1 MFDYVK
7 DGATGEAWMRKS
19 FSLTGILLFSF
30 SIGFSA
36 DSDLKTL
43 HENIQK
49 TLATQPAYFDPTQ
62 GRYIPACGT
71 SLFSEFNFLKNQA
84 ATDPSKS
91 LGPLFHI
98 PRPDYGAISE
108 QTYDSPVGFFKVHF
122 VTQGPDSVYQ
132 SSVDLNPVDGVPDYV
147 NKVADIFDS
156 VWIFEVNGLG
166 YKKPPSDGWYPGGFD
181 KGGDSLYDV
190 YLVELGPGFYGYTAP
205 ETTNGS
211 PAHSYTSYIVIRNYF
226 PVPPFPNRPIY
237 DNVRVTAAHEFFH
250 SIHFGYDAFEPEY
263 LPADPDP
270 VRPYWQ
276 EISAVWMEDIIYDGI
291 NDYLSYLPFFYNYPW
306 LSLRTFSNNFSFPER
321 VFHPYASCVWA
332 FYLQEKYGTDI
343 IRRIWEKCGAVANTN
358 LFTATEEALRE
369 VTGNVTGF
377 SDAFKEFT
385 IWNYFTGNR
394 TLPGNFYSEA
404 NLFGVS
410 VDIDTVHP
418 VMSSDTILVNIGQK
432 PNPPQNLAA
441 NYVVFKP
448 EPQTAQDSVGGLKME
463 FYGSGAGA
471 GWRISAIAYKSGFVP
486 LVKEFAYA
494 FPIGLADVNNWASY
508 DSIIIVPTP
517 VNFLT
522 NFNGWQYGYQVNYDS
537 VLTGPQTFF
546 TRDTIFQNFPNP
558 FVIRGS
564 ADQTYFPFT
573 LSEASDVCIDI
584 LTPEGALVKRIE
596 TFQPLAG
603 NNAYK
608 IKGLAL
614 AWDGKN
620 EKGNYVASGVYFY
633 RMKTN
638 HADKLMKLVVV
649 RER

>member
-1 MFDYVK
+1 
-7 DGATGEAWMRKS
+7 MRKN
-19 FSLTGILLFSF
+19 FFLTVIVLFSF
-30 SIGFSA
+30 SIAFSA

-43 HENIQK
+43 HQNIQK
-49 TLATQPAYFDPTQ
+49 TLTTQPAYFDTAQ

-71 SLFSEFNFLKNQA
+71 SHFVEFNFVKNQA
-84 ATDPSKS
+84 ATDPSKA

-108 QTYDSPVGFFKVHF
+108 QTYDSPAGFFKVHF

-132 SSVDLNPVDGVPDYV
+132 SSVDVNPADSVPDYV

-156 VWIFEVNGLG
+156 VWIFEVNVLG
-166 YKKPPSDGWYPGGFD
+166 YNPPPSDGWYAD
-181 KGGDSLYDV
+181 TLNGGDGKYDV
-190 YLVELGPGFYGYTAP
+190 YIVALGSGFFGYTAP
-205 ETTNGS
+205 ETTSGS
-211 PAHSYTSYIVIRNYF
+211 PAYSYTSYIVIRNNY

-237 DNVRVTAAHEFFH
+237 DNVRVTVAHEFFH
-250 SIHFGYDAFEPEY
+250 SIHFGYDAFEFEY
-263 LPADPDP
+263 LPGDPDP

-276 EISAVWMEDIIYDGI
+276 ELSATWMEDIVYDYI

-306 LSLRTFSNNFSFPER
+306 LSLRTFSNNFSFPEK

-332 FYLQEKYGTDI
+332 FYLQERYGGADI
-343 IRRIWEKCGAVANTN
+343 IRRIWEKCGAVSGFN
-358 LFTATEEALRE
+358 LFTATEDALRE

-377 SDAFKEFT
+377 SDAFREFT

-394 TLPGNFYSEA
+394 TLPGNFFSEA
-404 NLFGVS
+404 NIFGVS
-410 VDIDTVHP
+410 MDIDTVHS
-418 VMSSDTILVNIGQK
+418 VTSADTIFVNIGSK

-448 EPQTAQDSVGGLKME
+448 EPQTAQDSVGGLEME

-471 GWRISAIAYKSGFVP
+471 LWRISAIAYKSGFVP
-486 LVKEFAYA
+486 LVKEFAYS
-494 FPIGLADVNNWASY
+494 FPIGFTDVNNWASY
-508 DSIIIVPTP
+508 DSIIMVPTP
-517 VNFLT
+517 INFLT
-522 NFNGWQYGYQVNYDS
+522 NFTGWQYGYRVNYDS

-558 FVIRGS
+558 FVIRNTS
-564 ADQTYFPFT
+564 DLTHFPFT
-573 LSEASDVCIDI
+573 LSEASNVFIDI
-584 LTPEGALVKRIE
+584 LTPEGALIKRMR
-596 TFQPLAG
+596 TPQPLAG

-620 EKGNYVASGVYFY
+620 EEGQTVASGVYFY
-633 RMKTN
+633 RMKTK